1 MTGPGFVADHSP
13 HGLIV
18 AHGDDATSFLQSL
31 VSQDLDPLR
40 DGDAAPAL
48 LLSPQGKLDVAL
60 RILRTGDEWWL
71 DTDPDY
77 AARLLASLTR
87 FRIRVKVDLEDRT
100 ATTGLLSTVGVPV
113 DAVPEGVHALPTD
126 WAGRPGFDLLGPLD
140 AVQAMSDTLDPS
152 VERWT
157 PERFEVFRIEAGTP
171 RLGVDIDDSTIP
183 QEAFLERDAVSFTKG
198 CFVGQELVCRIDT
211 RGHVNRYLRGVRIP
225 DGPTPPPGA
234 TVVVDG
240 TDRGTLTSV
249 AAVPGEARA
258 VGLAMVRR
266 EVEPPTPAQLRWD
279 TGQVDVELVPAGVGE
294 G

>member
-1 MTGPGFVADHSP
+1 MTVSPFVAERSP
-13 HGLIV
+13 RGLIV
-18 AHGDDATSFLQSL
+18 AHGDDATSYLQSL
-31 VSQDLDPLR
+31 VSQDLDPLG
-40 DGDAAPAL
+40 DGDHAPAL
-48 LLSPQGKLDVAL
+48 LLTPQGKLDVAF

-71 DTDPDY
+71 DTDADY
-77 AARLLASLTR
+77 APRLLASLNR

-100 ATTGLLSTVGVPV
+100 ATTGLVSTVGVTTDTVP
-113 DAVPEGVHALPTD
+113 DAVHALPTD
-126 WAGRPGFDLLGPLD
+126 WAAQPGVDLLGHLD
-140 AVQAMSDTLDPS
+140 AVQAAAAAIDPS

-157 PERFEVFRIEAGTP
+157 PERFEAFRIEAGVP

-183 QEAFLERDAVSFTKG
+183 QEAFLERDAVSFSKG

-225 DGPTPPPGA
+225 EGAQPPRGA

-249 AAVPGEARA
+249 AAVPGETRA

-279 TGQVDVELVPAGVGE
+279 TGLVDAELVTMGDR
-294 G
+294 